1 MTKLNLFLHGF
12 CGISLPTLLP
22 TMTCL
27 RIFFLKVQ
35 NFLLKSKIFSLQGLQ
50 DVKSSL
56 TGADVSGWKFH
67 GSEYGNFNTG
77 RRPSMNQGSI
87 DSVT

>member
-1 MTKLNLFLHGF
+1 MVFVLFPF
-12 CGISLPTLLP
+12 PTVN
-22 TMTCL
+22 CL
-27 RIFFLKVQ
+27 RIFFKVQ
-35 NFLLKSKIFSLQGLQ
+35 FVLLKSKIFSLQGLQ

>member
-12 CGISLPTLLP
+12 CGIPLH
-22 TMTCL
+22 TMYDLFEFC
-27 RIFFLKVQ
+27 FFTVQ
-35 NFLLKSKIFSLQGLQ
+35 IFLLKSKIISLQGLQ

>member
-1 MTKLNLFLHGF
+1 MVFVVF
-12 CGISLPTLLP
+12 PFPTV
-22 TMTCL
+22 TCL
-27 RIFFLKVQ
+27 RSFFKVQ
-35 NFLLKSKIFSLQGLQ
+35 IVLLKSIIFSLQGLQ

>member
-1 MTKLNLFLHGF
+1 MNLFLLDF
-12 CGISLPTLLP
+12 CGISLPTV
-22 TMTCL
+22 TCL
-27 RIFFLKVQ
+27 RKI
-35 NFLLKSKIFSLQGLQ
+35 KIFSLQGLQ

-87 DSVT
+87 DSVPKRW

>member
-12 CGISLPTLLP
+12 CGIPLP

-27 RIFFLKVQ
+27 RIFLKVQ
-35 NFLLKSKIFSLQGLQ
+35 IFLLKSKIFSLQGLQ

>member
-1 MTKLNLFLHGF
+1 MQLEV
-12 CGISLPTLLP
+12 
-22 TMTCL
+22 L
-27 RIFFLKVQ
+27 R
-35 NFLLKSKIFSLQGLQ
+35 SKIFSLQGLQ

-87 DSVT
+87 DLVPITTSNIGG

>member
-1 MTKLNLFLHGF
+1 MTKMNLFLLDF
-12 CGISLPTLLP
+12 CGISLPTV
-22 TMTCL
+22 TCL
-27 RIFFLKVQ
+27 INDKKDS
-35 NFLLKSKIFSLQGLQ
+35 NFLAKKIKLFSLQGLQ

-77 RRPSMNQGSI
+77 RRPSMNQGSKDWVLI
-87 DSVT
+87 PK